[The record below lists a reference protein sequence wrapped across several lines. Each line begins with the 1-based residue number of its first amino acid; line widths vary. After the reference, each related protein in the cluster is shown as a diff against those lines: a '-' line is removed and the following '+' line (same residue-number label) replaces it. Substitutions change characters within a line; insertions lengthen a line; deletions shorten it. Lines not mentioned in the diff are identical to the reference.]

1 MNRQTILYVLA
12 SALGLLAAYSM
23 TKLPLM
29 LKDQHA
35 RQQAVVGEIVPLHPQ
50 KKVEWCKK
58 DKDCKAMLQT
68 LYHEARGESDE
79 GVKAVAQVIINRA
92 AHPVRWKDTVHGVI
106 HEPWQFSYL
115 WDGSVNRGMKDNSQ
129 VRRMAIISY
138 DAINGTID
146 TPVKNAVFYHTRYIK
161 KPLWA
166 RNNCVV
172 TTIGSHVF
180 YKGRSENGEC
190 K

>member
-1 MNRQTILYVLA
+1 MNRSVILYVLA
-12 SALGLLAAYSM
+12 LVLGLSATYLI
-23 TKLPLM
+23 TKLPAM
-29 LKDQHA
+29 LKDQHM
-35 RQQAVVGEIVPLHPQ
+35 RQQAVVGKITPLNPQ

-58 DKDCKAMLQT
+58 DKDCKAMLKT

-92 AHPVRWKDTVHGVI
+92 THPTRWKDTVHDVI

-115 WDGSVNRGMKDNSQ
+115 WDGSVKRGMKDDNQ
-129 VRRMAIISY
+129 VRRMAIIAY
-138 DAINGTID
+138 DAINGTIN
-146 TPVKNAVFYHTRYIK
+146 TPTKNAVFYHTRYIK